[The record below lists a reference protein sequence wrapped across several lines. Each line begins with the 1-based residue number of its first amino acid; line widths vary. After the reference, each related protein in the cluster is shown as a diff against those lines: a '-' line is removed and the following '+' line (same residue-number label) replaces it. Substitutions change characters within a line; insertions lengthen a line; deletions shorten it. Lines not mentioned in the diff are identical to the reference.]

1 MQIKNVRTDIVI
13 ASDVELAN
21 TRRSRRRGLLG
32 RDSLDLAAALV
43 LSPCCAIHTA
53 FMRFAI
59 DVAFVDRDGL
69 VTRIVC
75 NLAPWRL
82 AIEPSAHA
90 VVEVAGGSL
99 MRRDVQIGDR
109 LYLAA
114 AAGEGDSG
122 ALVASWSDRSISLRM
137 TASKPACSGS

>member
-1 MQIKNVRTDIVI
+1 MQIKNARTDLVI

-59 DVAFVDRDGL
+59 DVAFVDRGGL

-75 NLAPWRL
+75 DLAPWRL
-82 AIEPSAHA
+82 AIEPRAHA
-90 VVEVAGGSL
+90 VVELAGGSL
-99 MRRDVQIGDR
+99 RRRDVQIGDR
-109 LYLAA
+109 LYLA

-122 ALVASWSDRSISLRM
+122 ALVASWSERSISLRM

>member
-1 MQIKNVRTDIVI
+1 MQIRNARTECVI
-13 ASDVELAN
+13 ASVVEVAH

-32 RDSLDLAAALV
+32 RDSLDLSAALV
-43 LSPCCAIHTA
+43 LSPCRAIHTA
-53 FMRFAI
+53 FMRFPI

-75 NLAPWRL
+75 DLAPWRL
-82 AIEPSAHA
+82 AIEPRAHA
-90 VVEVAGGSL
+90 VVECAGGSL
-99 MRRDVQIGDR
+99 RRRDVQLGDR
-109 LYLAA
+109 LYLA

-122 ALVASWSDRSISLRM
+122 ALVASWSARSISLRM

>member
-1 MQIKNVRTDIVI
+1 MQIRNARTEHVI
-13 ASDVELAN
+13 ASMVEVAH
-21 TRRSRRRGLLG
+21 TRQSRRRGLLG

-43 LSPCCAIHTA
+43 LSPCYAIHTA
-53 FMRFAI
+53 FMRFPI

-75 NLAPWRL
+75 DLAPWRL
-82 AIEPSAHA
+82 AIGPRAHA
-90 VVEVAGGSL
+90 VVEFAGGSL
-99 MRRDVQIGDR
+99 RRRDVQMGDR
-109 LYLAA
+109 LYLA

-122 ALVASWSDRSISLRM
+122 ALVASWSARSISLRM